1 VAPATSSTLT
11 GSGFAAASPSAED
24 AGVVVL
30 SAETICKPA
39 LLVATLVWAEHGR
52 EKEGIFAGVCDAHL
66 YTLLYISVFKSR
78 VAGLCTIYDH
88 PGVSGP
94 FFRSGVVDGQ
104 HINVDQIQGSLEI
117 RQNF

>member
-24 AGVVVL
+24 AGVIVL

-94 FFRSGVVDGQ
+94 FFRSGVLDGQ
-104 HINVDQIQGSLEI
+104 HIDVDQIQGSLEI